1 MEELIEA
8 LKKAKALCMET
19 DCSECPLSVGIYQ
32 EGPDFIYYS
41 CDIRKKPKDWDLD
54 KERMKQDKNYK
65 KNKEKEEKKKSKEKT
80 TTKRKVERKSTK
92 KKDTKK
98 KKTK

>member
-19 DCSECPLSVGIYQ
+19 DCSKCSLSVGIYQ
-32 EGPDFIYYS
+32 EGPDFTYYF
-41 CDIRKKPKDWDLD
+41 CDIRKKPREWDLE
-54 KERMKQDKNYK
+54 KERIKQDKNYK
-65 KNKEKEEKKKSKEKT
+65 KNKEKEENKKSKGKT
-80 TTKRKVERKSTK
+80 TTKNEVKRKSTK
-92 KKDTKK
+92 KKDTKN